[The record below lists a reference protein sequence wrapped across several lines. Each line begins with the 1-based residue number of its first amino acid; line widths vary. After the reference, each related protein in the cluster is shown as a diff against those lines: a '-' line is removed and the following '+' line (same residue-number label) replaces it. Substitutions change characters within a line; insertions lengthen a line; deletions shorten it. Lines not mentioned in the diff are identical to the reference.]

1 MHPPTP
7 NPTHTSLGMS
17 NEREA
22 LLGQEARKSRVT
34 RWGRA
39 IARAVLVCAVAIFA
53 VFLLFVPSGE
63 TIGWVG
69 TYLLPVG
76 AILGVV
82 IVVLALLMWALER
95 LPGSP
100 YRDRWQ

>member
-7 NPTHTSLGMS
+7 NPTETSLGMT

-22 LLGQEARKSRVT
+22 LLEQEARDSRVT

-39 IARAVLVCAVAIFA
+39 IASAVLVCAVAMFA
-53 VFLLFVPSGE
+53 VLLFVPSGG

-76 AILGVV
+76 VILGVV
-82 IVVLALLMWALER
+82 IVVLALLMWALDR
-95 LPGSP
+95 LPSSP

>member
-7 NPTHTSLGMS
+7 DPTHTSLGMS

-22 LLGQEARKSRVT
+22 LLWQEARGSRLT

-39 IARAVLVCAVAIFA
+39 IARVVLVCAAAIFA
-53 VFLLFVPSGE
+53 VLPFVPSGG

-76 AILGVV
+76 VILGVV
-82 IVVLALLMWALER
+82 VAVLALLMWALDR
-95 LPGSP
+95 LPSSP
-100 YRDRWQ
+100 YRGRLQ

>member
-22 LLGQEARKSRVT
+22 LLWQEARHSRVT

-39 IARAVLVCAVAIFA
+39 IARAVLACAAAIFA
-53 VFLLFVPSGE
+53 VLLFVPSGG

-76 AILGVV
+76 VILGVV
-82 IVVLALLMWALER
+82 VAVLALLMWALDR
-95 LPGSP
+95 LPSSP
-100 YRDRWQ
+100 YRGRLQ

>member
-22 LLGQEARKSRVT
+22 LLWQEARDSRAT

-39 IARAVLVCAVAIFA
+39 IARLTLVCAVAIFA
-53 VFLLFVPSGE
+53 VLPFVPSDG
-63 TIGWVG
+63 TIGGVG

-76 AILGVV
+76 VILGVV
-82 IVVLALLMWALER
+82 VAVLALLMWAVDR
-95 LPGSP
+95 LPSSP

>member
-1 MHPPTP
+1 
-7 NPTHTSLGMS
+7 MS

-22 LLGQEARKSRVT
+22 LLGQEARNSRVT

-39 IARAVLVCAVAIFA
+39 IARAVLVCAVAILA
-53 VFLLFVPSGE
+53 VLLFVPSGG

-76 AILGVV
+76 VILGVV
-82 IVVLALLMWALER
+82 VAVLALLMWALDR
-95 LPGSP
+95 LPSSP
-100 YRDRWQ
+100 YRGLWQ

>member
-17 NEREA
+17 NERET
-22 LLGQEARKSRVT
+22 LLWQEARHSRLT

-39 IARAVLVCAVAIFA
+39 IARAVLVCAAAIFA
-53 VFLLFVPSGE
+53 VLPFVPSGG

-76 AILGVV
+76 VILGVV
-82 IVVLALLMWALER
+82 VAVLALLTWALDR
-95 LPGSP
+95 LPSSP
-100 YRDRWQ
+100 YRGLWQ

>member
-22 LLGQEARKSRVT
+22 LLEQEARDSRVT

-39 IARAVLVCAVAIFA
+39 IARAVVCAVAIFA
-53 VFLLFVPSGE
+53 VLLFVPSGG

-76 AILGVV
+76 VIFGVV
-82 IVVLALLMWALER
+82 VAVLALLMWALGR
-95 LPGSP
+95 LPSTP
-100 YRDRWQ
+100 YRGRLQ